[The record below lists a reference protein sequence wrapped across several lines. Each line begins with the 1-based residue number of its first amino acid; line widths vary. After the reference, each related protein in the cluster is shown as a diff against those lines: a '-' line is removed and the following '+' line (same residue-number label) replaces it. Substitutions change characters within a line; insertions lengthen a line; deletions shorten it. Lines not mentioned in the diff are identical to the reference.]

1 VTDQKYRI
9 LIVEDNEALL
19 FNTKLKLE
27 MSGYD
32 VLSAINGQDAL
43 NVLAKNP
50 PPHIIL
56 SDIMMPIMDG
66 YSFYSKVSE
75 NPTLNKIPF
84 IFITA
89 KSSPED
95 IRFAKKLGVDD
106 YIIKPFK
113 GEDLLATIEGK
124 LKRASINTNV
134 QSQYSKE
141 LLEIETKLKEN
152 KIAFDQQELVL
163 FIIDWDE
170 QVGPVIT
177 DYFPK
182 DEKEKTSLE
191 DIGLKLYNT
200 SSAIY
205 DTKDWSK
212 DSNVLLHINYI
223 DMDAVLYFATYN
235 DLNVRGGQSLFMV
248 VALAKKINYF
258 ESLRIQEILKSLAL
272 NIEKYLV
279 DGFPMED
286 YWKKIKEILK

>member
-1 VTDQKYRI
+1 
-9 LIVEDNEALL
+9 
-19 FNTKLKLE
+19 

-32 VLSAINGQDAL
+32 VLSAINGKDAL
-43 NVLAKNP
+43 DVLTKNKLP
-50 PPHIIL
+50 DIIL
-56 SDIMMPIMDG
+56 SDIMMPVMDG
-66 YSFYSKVSE
+66 YSFYSHVSE
-75 NPTLNKIPF
+75 NPKWNKIPF

-134 QSQYSKE
+134 QSKYETQ
-141 LLEIETKLKEN
+141 LREIESKLKEN
-152 KIAFDQQELVL
+152 KINIEQQELTL

-170 QVGPVIT
+170 QIGPVIT
-177 DYFPK
+177 DFYPK
-182 DEKEKTSLE
+182 DENKKNTLE

-205 DTKDWSK
+205 DSRDWSK
-212 DSNVLLHINYI
+212 ESNVLLHINYI

-235 DLNVRGGQSLFMV
+235 DLKVRGGQSLFMV

-258 ESLRIQEILKSLAL
+258 ESLRIQEILKTLAT
-272 NIEKYLV
+272 NIEKYLEV
-279 DGFPMED
+279 GFPMVES
-286 YWKKIKEILK
+286 WQKISEILK